1 MLFLS
6 IVHHYLLWHYSRA
19 YMEIFHVWLNLLW
32 FVVHFFSIPQLM
44 RSWFSPW
51 KRMTEKRERKWD
63 LEDLAGFIIVNIISR
78 IIGFIL
84 RTIVI
89 ILGLACLFITVAG
102 GFIVYIFWVA
112 APLAIIAMIWFGIT
126 LLSSTS

>member
-19 YMEIFHVWLNLLW
+19 FLEIFHVWLNFLW

-44 RSWFSPW
+44 RSWLSPW
-51 KRMTEKRERKWD
+51 KRMVEDRGEKWN
-63 LEDLAGFIIVNIISR
+63 LEDLAGYIIIGLISR

-84 RTIVI
+84 RTII
-89 ILGLACLFITVAG
+89 ISIGLICLLFTILAG
-102 GFIVYIFWVA
+102 FSVYIFWLA
-112 APLAIIAMIWFGIT
+112 APFAIILLFGFGIT
-126 LLSSTS
+126 LLLA

>member
-19 YMEIFHVWLNLLW
+19 FFELFHVWLNFLW

-44 RSWFSPW
+44 RSWVSPW
-51 KRMTEKRERKWD
+51 KRMTEERGNNWS
-63 LEDLAGFIIVNIISR
+63 LEDLASFIIIGLISR

-84 RTIVI
+84 RTIIIVI
-89 ILGLACLFITVAG
+89 GLFCLFVTIVG
-102 GFIVYIFWVA
+102 GLMVFIFWVT
-112 APLAIIAMIWFGIT
+112 APVTIVLLIWLGIT
-126 LLSSTS
+126 LLVA